1 MINTEFLFYILH
13 LITYRMRSQNKK
25 FSSFVHNYISGS
37 TDSDNKHISNKTDF
51 QRWISRFG
59 LSPRFKPF
67 LSWSKRLEERVLLN
81 WDCLGLSFRGIY
93 IYLVTIIIIIIIT
106 IITVFTGVLFVHQ
119 PGANHA
125 PRASVTQVNHSV
137 LLLLLLL
144 LL

>member
-1 MINTEFLFYILH
+1 
-13 LITYRMRSQNKK
+13 MRSQNKK

-93 IYLVTIIIIIIIT
+93 IYLVIIIIIII
-106 IITVFTGVLFVHQ
+106 II
-119 PGANHA
+119 
-125 PRASVTQVNHSV
+125 
-137 LLLLLLL
+137 LLLLILLL
-144 LL
+144 FLLLSLLSQSLLVFFLCISRAQTMHLERQSLKSIILFLH